1 MAKLV
6 VYLGAAPGAGTTR
19 RLIEEGLRARAAG
32 FRVAVGNLQTKGHA
46 DLELLAAGL
55 RGGDSDDGEQA
66 SAEIVIL
73 DDLAQADRWREAL
86 RLRERG
92 TSVLGAFSIAEL
104 ESDTESVGPAVPLSF
119 LRSADEVVGIDASPQ
134 LLRLRA
140 HASSIESLTL
150 LRLRERLLRTIDNL
164 IRPSVPARNTS
175 TAIAYL
181 PSDIMP
187 GAFLERASAIASG
200 LDLALEIHAASEPA
214 RERARPIAEKIGA
227 QVLAGIFDP
236 EKLVTDDLRASLV
249 AVPSGL
255 LAARLAN
262 RRLDRD
268 LFIVGSD
275 QTYLGGNPFSHPL
288 ARTAGDRMRKG
299 YGTLTVYLGAAKGAG
314 KTAAMLDRAR
324 QLRVDGV
331 DVIGAFIDTHGNPEV
346 IPLIGDLEMLAQSER
361 GLDRAGLLERRPRV
375 ALIDDLSQVNVDGS
389 VSKKRYE
396 DVLAAIRAGI
406 DVITTLNIQHLEAL
420 GDAIFRLTGKTVP
433 NTLPDG
439 ILALADEV
447 VLIDVT
453 PEELIA
459 RLRAGKIVP
468 PERIEK
474 ALADFYRID
483 TLASF
488 RELALREAMRT
499 RDRERISAPFERLL
513 LSVAARDA
521 DLSLIRRCRH
531 IAARLEVEL
540 CVAFIRDPK
549 AKLDQS
555 SVTALREEVARHHVT
570 LIEEQS
576 ANIHST
582 LLAVARSKAETTI
595 AVAQTL
601 RTTRWP
607 HRKAFARQLLDAGA
621 RELLVLATR
630 PFGPAVLPVLE

>member
-6 VYLGAAPGAGTTR
+6 VYLGAAPGSGATR

-32 FRVAVGNLQTKGHA
+32 FRVAVGHLQTKGHS
-46 DLELLAAGL
+46 DLERLAVQL
-55 RGGDSDDGEQA
+55 RRPDSQPGA
-66 SAEIVIL
+66 SADILIL
-73 DDLAQADRWREAL
+73 DDLAHSDRWREAL
-86 RLRERG
+86 KLRDHG
-92 TSVLGAFSIAEL
+92 TTIFGAFNISHLEIDAEAAQP
-104 ESDTESVGPAVPLSF
+104 SVPLSF
-119 LRSADEVVGIDASPQ
+119 LRDADEVVGIDTSPQ
-134 LLRLRA
+134 LLRLRD
-140 HASSIESLTL
+140 HTGDIENDTL
-150 LRLRERLLRTIDNL
+150 LKLRERLLRTIDNL
-164 IRPSVPARNTS
+164 IQPSVPARNTS

-181 PSDIMP
+181 SAEIAPEP
-187 GAFLERASAIASG
+187 FLKRAAAIAFG
-200 LDLALEIHAASEPA
+200 LDLALEILPANEPA
-214 RERARPIAEKIGA
+214 RAAARPIAEKIGA
-227 QVLAGIFDP
+227 QVRSGIFDP
-236 EKLVTDDLRASLV
+236 ERLVTDDLRASLV
-249 AVPSGL
+249 AVTNGPI
-255 LAARLAN
+255 AARLAN

-268 LFIVGSD
+268 LFIVGSG

-331 DVIGAFIDTHGNPEV
+331 DVIGAFIDTHDNPEV
-346 IPLIGDLEMLAQSER
+346 QALVGDLELLPR
-361 GLDRAGLLERRPRV
+361 KDGGLDRAALLDRRPRV
-375 ALIDDLSQVNVDGS
+375 ALIDDLAQVNVEGS
-389 VSKKRYE
+389 LSKKRYE
-396 DVLAAIRAGI
+396 DVLAAMRAGI
-406 DVITTLNIQHLEAL
+406 DVITSLNIAHLEAL
-420 GDAIFRLTGKTVP
+420 GDAIFRLTGKTVA

-459 RLRAGKIVP
+459 RLQAGKIVP
-468 PERIEK
+468 PERIENV
-474 ALADFYRID
+474 LAEFYRMD

-513 LSVAARDA
+513 LSVTARAADV
-521 DLSLIRRCRH
+521 SLIRRCRH

-549 AKLDQS
+549 EKLDKTI
-555 SVTALREEVARHHVT
+555 VAALHNEVADHHLT
-570 LIEEQS
+570 LIEEIS
-576 ANIHST
+576 ADVLTT

-601 RTTRWP
+601 RAPRWP
-607 HRKAFARQLLDAGA
+607 QRKAFARQLLDAGA

-630 PFGPAVLPVLE
+630 PFGAAALPILE